1 MLLAVDIGNTNI
13 VFGCVNDEDDVLLFE
28 RISTNHNAT
37 SAEYASLIKNI
48 LEMNG
53 FNTGDID
60 DAVMSSVVPSV
71 TNTVKEAIRKLF
83 GTEVMI
89 AGPGVKTG
97 LNILIDNPAQL
108 GSDQAVDAVAA
119 INQYPVPLIII
130 DMGTATTIGVVD
142 KEKRYIGGMVKMS
155 LSSGKLRALGFAAF
169 LAVYREGAEVIL
181 FYQALFNNASGDIDM
196 IWLGFLAACVVLAI
210 IFFLMQRGA
219 FKIPIAPFFM
229 VTSIFMFVLAVTF
242 TGGGLKELQEAG
254 VVPTT
259 VIESLPIPS
268 IDVLGLYPTYET
280 VLPQV
285 ALILAAAAVGS
296 EKIIRSFDATRNGLL
311 GAAATVTVTP

>member
-130 DMGTATTIGVVD
+130 DMGTATTVSVVD
-142 KEKRYIGGMVKMS
+142 RNKNYRGGLIMTGMGIAADALTARTAQLPKINFEAPGKIIGTNTIDCLK
-155 LSSGKLRALGFAAF
+155 SGILYSNACALDGIIERIEEEIGDKCT
-169 LAVYREGAEVIL
+169 AVA
-181 FYQALFNNASGDIDM
+181 
-196 IWLGFLAACVVLAI
+196 
-210 IFFLMQRGA
+210 
-219 FKIPIAPFFM
+219 
-229 VTSIFMFVLAVTF
+229 
-242 TGGGLKELQEAG
+242 TGGLSEL
-254 VVPTT
+254 VVPLCKRN
-259 VIESLPIPS
+259 IIHDGSLLIKGLS
-268 IDVLGLYPTYET
+268 IIYRKNAR
-280 VLPQV
+280 Q
-285 ALILAAAAVGS
+285 
-296 EKIIRSFDATRNGLL
+296 R
-311 GAAATVTVTP
+311 